1 MAITK
6 ARRERMAKALNLRQ
20 RGLSYQEIGRTLRVS
35 HSTAYDDVQD
45 ALREITREPAEAVLT
60 IELSRLD
67 AILTPMINKAMEGDA
82 FATDRVLR
90 IMERRARYLGLD
102 KGDYSEQVAGVSSL
116 LEQLIGG
123 ADNGVEPEATEVDPG
138 GDG

>member
-20 RGLSYQEIGRTLRVS
+20 RGLSYHEIGKALRVS

-45 ALREITREPAEAVLT
+45 ALREITREPAEAVLS

-67 AILTPMINKAMEGDA
+67 AILTPMVDAAISGDQGA
-82 FATDRVLR
+82 ADRVLR
-90 IMERRARYLGLD
+90 IMDRRAKYLGLD
-102 KGDYSEQVAGVSSL
+102 MAARSDQVADVLGMLNDLVNSD
-116 LEQLIGG
+116 G
-123 ADNGVEPEATEVDPG
+123 AAEPETA
-138 GDG
+138 